1 MDERLAMDI
10 QVIKTLEEGI
20 PLVTEPFKEMAQ
32 GLGITEAEFI
42 DTLRRLKTDRIVR
55 QISPI
60 YETRMLGYK
69 SSLVAFKA
77 EENQIEHAAGV
88 INSYPGVSHNYLRDH
103 DFNLWFT
110 IAVPP
115 DSGYGLTETVRL
127 IAERA
132 GVKQYM
138 LLESKTIFKIGV
150 KLARRSEIND
160 KEEVTTSGKVFSPL
174 DDTDKRVIRV
184 TQVDIPL
191 VSRPFAHFAETAQ
204 MDEAELIGK
213 LKDLLRRGVIRRYAA
228 VLYHRNVGFSAN
240 GMVVWAVAPELLQ
253 ETGRKMASYMAVSHC
268 YERSVTEMWR
278 YSLFTMI
285 HARSTQELQQIVDTI
300 SRETGVS
307 NYQIL
312 YSTRE
317 FKKVRPKYFTDDYYQ
332 WEKVI

>member
-1 MDERLAMDI
+1 
-10 QVIKTLEEGI
+10 
-20 PLVTEPFKEMAQ
+20 
-32 GLGITEAEFI
+32 TEAEFI

-77 EENQIEHAAGV
+77 ETGRIEHAAGV

-115 DSGYGLTETVRL
+115 DSSYGLNDTIHL
-127 IAERA
+127 IAQRA
-132 GVKQYM
+132 GVEHYM

-150 KLARRSEIND
+150 KLAKRSGINE
-160 KEEVTTSGKVFSPL
+160 KEEVTTSGRVFSPL

-191 VSRPFAHFAETAQ
+191 VSRPFAHFAGIAG
-204 MDEAELIGK
+204 MDEAGLIGK
-213 LKDLLRRGVIRRYAA
+213 LKDLLQRGVIRRYAA

-253 ETGRKMASYMAVSHC
+253 EVGLKMASYMAVSHC

-278 YSLFTMI
+278 YGLFTMI
-285 HARSTQELQQIVDTI
+285 HARSTEELQQIVDTI
-300 SRETGVS
+300 SRETNVAD
-307 NYQIL
+307 YQIL
-312 YSTRE
+312 YSTKE
-317 FKKVRPKYFTDDYYQ
+317 FKKARPKYFTDDYYQ
-332 WEKVI
+332 WEKTI